1 MPQASFFNVKISEAD
16 VMDEV
21 KKFLDLRG
29 VWWWRNTLGCFKKGP
44 HYITVGPNGSSDLF
58 AFWPGDARFARG
70 TFWGIELKK
79 PKGAFEND
87 DQIRWIIDTRMHGGI
102 ASVCESVEDVTRALD
117 DPLYL
122 PERYQKAVDEY
133 KKLHGIR

>member
-1 MPQASFFNVKISEAD
+1 MQPQLFPGRVSEAE
-16 VMDEV
+16 VMEDV

-29 VWWWRNTLGCFKKGP
+29 IWWWRNTLGCFKKGP

-58 AFWPGDARFARG
+58 AFWPGDGNFARG

-87 DQIRWIIDTRMHGGI
+87 DQIRWILDTRLNGGV
-102 ASVCESVEDVTRALD
+102 ASVCESVEDVMLSLEN
-117 DPLYL
+117 PLYL
-122 PERYQKAVDEY
+122 PERYQKAVDAY
-133 KKLHGIR
+133 KALKGIR